1 MGDPESDAALAASLV
16 REAGLLAARMRAG
29 APLEVA
35 RKTSVS
41 DVVSAADTAAEALV
55 VERLVTARPDDGI
68 VGEEGASRPSRSGRT
83 WHVDPVDGTYNF
95 VAGIPIWCSAAALV
109 DDVSGETLV
118 GAIYHPATDELWL
131 GGPDHPATCNGT
143 VLPAL
148 ADAPLAAV
156 SQVSYL
162 HPATVHDEAL
172 LAAWVRAV
180 RGAATVRM
188 LGSGS
193 VELAAVAAG
202 RLGCWVQH
210 DSLSWDWLPGAAIV
224 RAAGGVT
231 ASVEVGGHVWRAAGP
246 PTAVADAIA
255 ALSDVA
261 SDAARPGPHH

>member
-1 MGDPESDAALAASLV
+1 MAADGASDAALAASLV
-16 REAGLLAARMRAG
+16 REAGLLASRMRAG
-29 APLEVA
+29 DDLAVA

-41 DVVSAADTAAEALV
+41 DIVSAADTAAEALV
-55 VERLVTARPDDGI
+55 VSRLLEARPDDGI

-95 VAGIPIWCSAAALV
+95 VAGIPVWCSAAALV
-109 DDVSGETLV
+109 DDASGDTLV
-118 GAIYHPATDELWL
+118 GAIYHPAQDELWL
-131 GGPDHPATCNGT
+131 GGRDLRASCNG
-143 VLPAL
+143 VELPRL
-148 ADAPLAAV
+148 TDAPLAEI

-162 HPATVHDEAL
+162 HPATVHDTVL
-172 LAAWVRAV
+172 LDAWVRAV

-224 RAAGGVT
+224 RAAGGMT

-246 PTAVADAIA
+246 PSAVADAIR
-255 ALSDVA
+255 ALTADGS
-261 SDAARPGPHH
+261 